1 MIAVDSSTIIAYIQ
15 GESGPDVQL
24 LEGSIDANELVL
36 PPVVLAEV
44 LSDPRLPAGHSALVR
59 ALPLLEINAAY
70 WARAAQS
77 RAKILARK
85 LRARLPDTLI
95 AQSCIDHDVPLI
107 ARNGDFRHFARHC
120 GLKLA

>member
-1 MIAVDSSTIIAYIQ
+1 MIAVDSSSIIAFIQ
-15 GESGPDVQL
+15 GDAGPDVQL
-24 LEGSIDANELVL
+24 LERSIDGNEIVL

-44 LSDPRLPAGHSALVR
+44 LSDPRLPSGHFALIG
-59 ALPLLEINAAY
+59 ALPLLEIEEGY
-70 WARAAQS
+70 WARAGKM
-77 RAKILARK
+77 RAKLLART

-107 ARNGDFRHFARHC
+107 ARDGDFHHFARHC